1 MSVPI
6 GPPGPGPAAPPT
18 TGEAM
23 SAPTPTWRRTPSP
36 AARPAVRPPE
46 RDTERDARTS
56 RSAFDTA
63 LDVTARL
70 GTAVTLA
77 ALLVLTGTVL
87 GLADAVPPAAS
98 AGR

>member
-1 MSVPI
+1 V
-6 GPPGPGPAAPPT
+6 
-18 TGEAM
+18 
-23 SAPTPTWRRTPSP
+23 
-36 AARPAVRPPE
+36 
-46 RDTERDARTS
+46 RDARPP
-56 RSAFDTA
+56 RSTLDTA

-87 GLADAVPPAAS
+87 GLAEAVPPAAS